1 MTTIIQVIWSVILW
15 CLEGVYGS
23 LRAAIAAP
31 TDVPPL
37 QCIIGSLSLA
47 AFCFL
52 ADIGMTGLVKRIKKH
67 KNSKWT
73 E

>member
-1 MTTIIQVIWSVILW
+1 MSSILQAIWSVILW

-23 LRAAIAAP
+23 LRAAIFAP

-37 QCIIGSLSLA
+37 QCILGSLSLG
-47 AFCFL
+47 AFGFL
-52 ADIGMTGLVKRIKKH
+52 LDLGITRIVKRIRQRKQ
-67 KNSKWT
+67 SDGL

>member
-1 MTTIIQVIWSVILW
+1 MSTIIQMIWSAILW

-31 TDVPPL
+31 TDVPPI

-47 AFCFL
+47 AFGFL
-52 ADIGMTGLVKRIKKH
+52 ADIGFTRLVKRIKKN
-67 KNSKWT
+67 KKSKWT